1 MIVIANN
8 MKEACQYLEEKKARN
23 RANRINAVNIDGL
36 CKSFTSDDYKQVKT
50 KMKSSFGAKAN
61 QGSMDFL
68 LMQMAIQYGYKM
80 AMEDITEIAVLQ
92 CEHE

>member
-23 RANRINAVNIDGL
+23 RANRLTAVNTDGL

-50 KMKSSFGAKAN
+50 KMKGAANRKAKTFSVTRLWN
-61 QGSMDFL
+61 HNNLTKQ
-68 LMQMAIQYGYKM
+68 
-80 AMEDITEIAVLQ
+80 EIKAKY
-92 CEHE
+92 

>member
-1 MIVIANN
+1 MQQYHFLKIV
-8 MKEACQYLEEKKARN
+8 
-23 RANRINAVNIDGL
+23 
-36 CKSFTSDDYKQVKT
+36 KQVKIKYMEKVMEFVHGRMSELNRGIVAT
-50 KMKSSFGAKAN
+50 PDNLENLESFAKAN

-80 AMEDITEIAVLQ
+80 AMEDITDIAVLQ